1 MDMKIQIQ
9 NVSHD
14 ALPYSQPDTGRQ
26 MIKINRNS
34 ITILYIT
41 VYDTDG
47 IYYAEYAILFSGK
60 LFDIQ
65 LILIPLSNI

>member
-1 MDMKIQIQ
+1 M
-9 NVSHD
+9 
-14 ALPYSQPDTGRQ
+14 L
-26 MIKINRNS
+26 KINRNS

-65 LILIPLSNI
+65 LILIPLSNITYNNGQNTRPKDTNQI

>member
-1 MDMKIQIQ
+1 M
-9 NVSHD
+9 
-14 ALPYSQPDTGRQ
+14 L
-26 MIKINRNS
+26 KINRNS